1 MGFCTNCGTQMMKD
15 ARFCNNCGTKANP
28 APGQTQLHAHTQ
40 PGTQKPPSPN
50 RKYAITA
57 IIIVIM
63 IAGGTFFL
71 RDWGN
76 GGGSANRSSDVEI
89 WEAVSWRQ
97 YTYEPG
103 GRFLDD
109 YIYIPGELILEIHGD
124 GTAIFI
130 EDGWRQYG
138 YISGNI
144 LHQGSA
150 PWVMEMRGNELHLT
164 DEWGWDSVDFGTT
177 RFRVYRI
184 FRRR

>member
-71 RDWGN
+71 RNWGN
-76 GGGSANRSSDVEI
+76 GGGSANRRSDVEI
-89 WEAVSWRQ
+89 WEAVSWRG
-97 YTYEPG
+97 YAYEQG
-103 GRFLDD
+103 GRFVNDH
-109 YIYIPGELILEIHGD
+109 IYMPGEVILEIHAD
-124 GTAIFI
+124 GTAVFI
-130 EDGWRQYG
+130 EGGWRQYG
-138 YISGNI
+138 YLSNGI
-144 LHQGSA
+144 LQQNYT
-150 PWVMEMRGNELHLT
+150 PWVMEMRGDELLLT
-164 DEWGWDSVDFGTT
+164 DEWEHGSVWSGFV
-177 RFRVYRI
+177 RNRVYWT